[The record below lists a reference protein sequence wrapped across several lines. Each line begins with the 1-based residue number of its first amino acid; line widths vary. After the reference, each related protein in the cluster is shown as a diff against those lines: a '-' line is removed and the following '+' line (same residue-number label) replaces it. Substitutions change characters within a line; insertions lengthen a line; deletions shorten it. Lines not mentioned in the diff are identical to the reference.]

1 MSHAAAVWFCVHDDI
16 ESDRS
21 TTGNILDYFD
31 DEFIFRTLHLSRFA
45 VSFIIDCVRTR
56 LERFAERSLPVD
68 HLVLAALCF
77 YANGFLHNEIADT
90 IGNSHVFL
98 NTAVETVSKVLSTM
112 LDEFITFPSS
122 LNDRVLVAQELQ
134 KLHGIPNVVGV
145 LGCMHIRV
153 KPGKRERMLYMNGMG
168 YFSIMSQ
175 MVCDS
180 QSNLLSVETQWPGST
195 SEQSIW
201 ENSKI
206 CQQFKSGKH
215 GHSLLVGANCYS
227 LSKHVL
233 PPLSRASN
241 PASVHYDESHF
252 KIQSIIQKTFGAL
265 KMRFQCLENLGHI
278 QKDVSHK
285 TAEVIHACCV
295 LHNIA
300 KKFSVPL
307 PGEPGPEPL
316 HHGISREEIN
326 QMFTCSSLGR
336 T

>member
-145 LGCMHIRV
+145 LGCMHIR
-153 KPGKRERMLYMNGMG
+153 
-168 YFSIMSQ
+168 
-175 MVCDS
+175 
-180 QSNLLSVETQWPGST
+180 SNLLSVETQWPGST